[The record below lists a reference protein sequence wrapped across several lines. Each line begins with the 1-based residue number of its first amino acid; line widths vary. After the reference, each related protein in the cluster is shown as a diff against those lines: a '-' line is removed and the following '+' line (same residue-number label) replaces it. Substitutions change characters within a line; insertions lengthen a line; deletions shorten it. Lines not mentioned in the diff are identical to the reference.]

1 MDCFDVCCIENN
13 MKNIKFTQFSYFIF
27 YIGTNSI
34 VLMYQCIMNANCLIG
49 EIFNQIIY
57 LLYTLPY

>member
-1 MDCFDVCCIENN
+1 MNCFDVCCIENN

-49 EIFNQIIY
+49 EIFNQII
-57 LLYTLPY
+57 